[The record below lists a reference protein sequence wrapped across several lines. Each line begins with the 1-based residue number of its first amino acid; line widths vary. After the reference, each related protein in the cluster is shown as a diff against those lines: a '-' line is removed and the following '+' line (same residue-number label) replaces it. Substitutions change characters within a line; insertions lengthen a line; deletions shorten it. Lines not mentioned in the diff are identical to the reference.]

1 MMGAAG
7 SFVFDRSLVRRHIA
21 RAKSRFQKHSELFDD
36 TAAQLGERLGEIKHP
51 FRSALDIS
59 PFPFLDKRKENDFS
73 VVTPHVSV
81 NEETLPFAPQS
92 FDLIVSNLG
101 LHWAND
107 LPGAL
112 LQCRMTLRPRGLL
125 LAAIIGGKSLHE
137 LRQCLLDAEIFT
149 SNGASPR
156 LSPMIDLQTAAN
168 LMCRAEF
175 LLPIAD
181 VETITLL
188 YPDMFALMRDL
199 RGMGQTNAH
208 VERLRHLT
216 RRSFFAKADELYKD
230 RFANADG
237 LIPATFDI
245 IYLHGWN

>member
-1 MMGAAG
+1 MTRAAAP
-7 SFVFDRSLVRRHIA
+7 FIFDRSLVRRHIS
-21 RAKSRFQKHSELFDD
+21 RAKIRFEKHSALFND
-36 TAAQLGERLGEIKHP
+36 TAAQLGERLGEIKHS
-51 FRSALDIS
+51 FRCALDIS
-59 PFPFLDKRKENDFS
+59 PFPFLERRKENGFS
-73 VVTPHVSV
+73 VVTPDRTV

-112 LQCRMTLRPRGLL
+112 VQCRNTLKPGGLF
-125 LAAIIGGKSLHE
+125 LAAIIGGRSLHE
-137 LRQCLLDAEIFT
+137 LRQCLLDAEILVHE
-149 SNGASPR
+149 GASPR

-168 LMCRAEF
+168 LMRRANF
-175 LLPIAD
+175 LLPVAD
-181 VETITLL
+181 AETVTLL

-208 VERLRHLT
+208 VERLRRPT
-216 RRSFFAKADELYKD
+216 RRSFFAKAEELYKN

-245 IYLHGWN
+245 IYLHGWK

>member
-1 MMGAAG
+1 MTGAA
-7 SFVFDRSLVRRHIA
+7 SPFVFDRGLVRRHIA
-21 RAKSRFQKHSELFDD
+21 RAKSLFQKHSALFDD
-36 TAAQLGERLGEIKHP
+36 TATQLGERLGEIKHP
-51 FRSALDIS
+51 FRCALDIS
-59 PFPFLDKRKENDFS
+59 PFPFLEKRKENDFT
-73 VVTPHVSV
+73 VTIPHLAV

-112 LQCRMTLRPRGLL
+112 LQCRVTLKPGGLF
-125 LAAIIGGKSLHE
+125 LAAIIGGQSLRE
-137 LRQCLLDAEIFT
+137 LRQCLLDTEIST

-168 LMCRAEF
+168 LMLRAEF
-175 LLPIAD
+175 LLPVAD
-181 VETITLL
+181 IETITLL

-216 RRSFFAKADELYKD
+216 RRSFFSKAEELYKD
-230 RFANADG
+230 RFANAEG

-245 IYLHGWN
+245 IYLHGWK